1 MHELPAARFSLH
13 QRIRAQWLPSHT
25 GQRLNGKFSL
35 CHTLPQLLHEC
46 RAKIE
51 APGLKHTRMEW
62 LSDPSI
68 WMGLAT
74 LVVLEIILGIDN
86 LVFIAILADKLP
98 PHQRDKARLI
108 GLSLALLMRLALLAT
123 LSWIM
128 RLTTPLFSVFDHSF
142 SGRDL
147 ILLIGGLFLLFK
159 ATMELH
165 ERLEGREHDT
175 GGNKAYA
182 GFTMVVTQIVI
193 LDAVFSLDSVITAV
207 GMVDELG
214 VMFAAVI
221 IAMVVMI
228 LASKPLTSFVGRH
241 PTVVVLCLG
250 FLLMIGFSLVAEGLG
265 FKIPKGYLY
274 AAIAFSILIEAF
286 NQWSR
291 FNREK
296 HDQRMP
302 FRQRTADAVLR
313 LLGSR
318 PSHDG
323 NGNGDGS
330 GHDGE
335 QGLEAA
341 EHDMIRSVL
350 TLAGRSVASVMTV
363 RTDIQWIDA
372 RKGIAHAT
380 GQLMQSPHTRL
391 LVADGELDNLQG
403 VVQSRDLLAGVLAGK
418 PLALGDYLREPLTL
432 PEGTTALKA
441 LERIKAHAIPM
452 AVVIDEYGGV
462 AGIVTANDLLAAIAG
477 DLADTRDADFGVERM
492 EDGWVVD
499 ASMSME
505 DVEHATGA
513 VLERHSSYVSL
524 SGLVLHLLERLPEEG
539 DSVRSGDWNVEV
551 LSLER
556 RRVGKVR
563 LSRVNDE

>member
-1 MHELPAARFSLH
+1 
-13 QRIRAQWLPSHT
+13 
-25 GQRLNGKFSL
+25 
-35 CHTLPQLLHEC
+35 
-46 RAKIE
+46 
-51 APGLKHTRMEW
+51 MEW
-62 LSDPSI
+62 LSDPTI

-108 GLSLALLMRLALLAT
+108 GLSLALLMRLGLLAT

-128 RLTTPLFSVFDHSF
+128 RLTTPLFSVFEHAF

-147 ILLIGGLFLLFK
+147 ILLVGGLFLLFK

-165 ERLEGREHDT
+165 ERLEGRAHEA
-175 GGNKAYA
+175 GGNKVYA
-182 GFTMVVTQIVI
+182 SFGLVVTQIVI

-221 IAMVVMI
+221 IAMVVMM
-228 LASKPLTSFVGRH
+228 LASKPLTSFVNRH

-274 AAIAFSILIEAF
+274 AAIVFSILIEGF

-296 HDQRMP
+296 HAQRLP
-302 FRQRTADAVLR
+302 FRQRTANAVLT

-318 PSHDG
+318 PSTDAA
-323 NGNGDGS
+323 NEPS
-330 GHDGE
+330 GQE
-335 QGLEAA
+335 AREEPGLEAV

-350 TLAGRSVASVMTV
+350 TLADRSVASVMTV
-363 RTDIQWIDA
+363 RTDIQWIDT
-372 RKGIAHAT
+372 RKGPEHAA
-380 GQLMQSPHTRL
+380 QLLMQSPHTRL
-391 LVADGELDNLQG
+391 LVGDGELDNLQG
-403 VVQSRDLLAGVLAGK
+403 VVQSRDLLAGLLSGK
-418 PLALGDYLREPLTL
+418 PLVLADHLREPLTL
-432 PEGTTALKA
+432 PEGTTALRA
-441 LERIKAHAIPM
+441 LERIKQHAIPL
-452 AVVIDEYGGV
+452 AVVVDEYGSV
-462 AGIVTANDLLAAIAG
+462 EGIVTANDLLAAIAG
-477 DLADTRDADFGVERM
+477 DLADTRDADYGAEQA
-492 EDGWVVD
+492 DGGWIVD

-505 DVEHATGA
+505 DVERATGIA
-513 VLERHSSYVSL
+513 LERNPAYVSL
-524 SGLVLHLLERLPEEG
+524 SGLFLHALERLPAVG
-539 DSVRSGDWNVEV
+539 DSVRSGDWRIDV
-551 LSLER
+551 LTLER
-556 RRVGKVR
+556 RRVGKARITAV
-563 LSRVNDE
+563 DEE

>member
-1 MHELPAARFSLH
+1 
-13 QRIRAQWLPSHT
+13 
-25 GQRLNGKFSL
+25 
-35 CHTLPQLLHEC
+35 
-46 RAKIE
+46 
-51 APGLKHTRMEW
+51 MEW
-62 LSDPSI
+62 LSDPTI

-108 GLSLALLMRLALLAT
+108 GLSLALLMRLGLLAT

-128 RLTTPLFSVFDHSF
+128 RLTAPLFFVFEHAF

-147 ILLIGGLFLLFK
+147 ILLVGGLFLLFK

-165 ERLEGREHDT
+165 ERLEGRAHET
-175 GGNKAYA
+175 GGNKVYA
-182 GFTMVVTQIVI
+182 SFGLVVTQIVI

-221 IAMVVMI
+221 IAMVVMMI
-228 LASKPLTSFVGRH
+228 ASKPLTSFVNRH

-274 AAIAFSILIEAF
+274 AAIVFSILIEAF
-286 NQWSR
+286 NQWTR

-296 HDQRMP
+296 HAKRLP
-302 FRQRTADAVLR
+302 FRQRTANAVLT

-318 PSHDG
+318 PSTDTG
-323 NGNGDGS
+323 NGNEPS
-330 GHDGE
+330 GE
-335 QGLEAA
+335 ETQEEPGLEAV

-350 TLAGRSVASVMTV
+350 TLADRSVASVMTV

-372 RKGIAHAT
+372 RKGAAHASER
-380 GQLMQSPHTRL
+380 LMQSPHTRL
-391 LVADGELDNLQG
+391 LVGDGELDNLQG
-403 VVQSRDLLAGVLAGK
+403 VVQSRDLLAGLLAGK
-418 PLALGDYLREPLTL
+418 PMVLSEYLREPLTL
-432 PEGTTALKA
+432 PEGTTALNA
-441 LERIKAHAIPM
+441 LERIKEHAIPL
-452 AVVIDEYGGV
+452 AVVVDEYGSIE
-462 AGIVTANDLLAAIAG
+462 GIVTANDLLAAIAG
-477 DLADTRDADFGVERM
+477 DLADTRDADYGIVQADE
-492 EDGWVVD
+492 GWIVD

-505 DVEHATGA
+505 DIERTTGIA
-513 VLERHSSYVSL
+513 LERHPSYVSL
-524 SGLVLHLLERLPEEG
+524 SGLMLHALERLPIVG
-539 DSVRSGDWNVEV
+539 DTVRSGAWTVEV
-551 LSLER
+551 LTLER
-556 RRVGKVR
+556 RRVGKAK
-563 LSRVNDE
+563 LFPAEPA